1 MHGSLGH
8 FKATLQRRKQRKE
21 KQKGKFNKKNLN
33 YISDEINQL
42 EFPEP
47 SKYELKKIN
56 ATFKKE
62 ILKYKR
68 KETIVFVIVMILS
81 FTILFLII
89 W

>member
-42 EFPEP
+42 EYPEP

-56 ATFKKE
+56 EAFNKK
-62 ILKYKR
+62 ILKHKR
-68 KETIVFVIVMILS
+68 KETIVFVIIMILS
-81 FTILFLII
+81 FAVLFII
-89 W
+89 IR